1 MVITVEDT
9 IYGDNV
15 TVNVSADV
23 DGTYA
28 IDINGTIVNVMVSGG
43 KGANTTALNMNAGSY
58 LADTSF
64 VNENYTTVVSKANFN
79 ITREINNVVITVDD
93 VTLPGNVTV
102 KVTADVD
109 GTYAVDINGTVVNVK
124 VSNGNGENTTSFK
137 AGHYLA
143 NTTFEDVNY
152 EARITV
158 DTFNVSNV
166 SEYEMKASVNDTEI
180 TVTVPKD
187 ASGNVTAKI
196 ANPTY
201 SAKIE
206 NGTAVI
212 DASDIP
218 EGNHTAE
225 IIYEGDDKYAGKSTS
240 SNIVKNHIPT
250 VISDD
255 LNRRYNSG
263 MDFNATF
270 KDAKGN
276 PLANS
281 TVTFKI
287 GDKTYNVT
295 TDSEGVAR
303 LNEKLAVGKYVV
315 TSINPVTGE
324 NASNNLTITV
334 RIANNNDLVMDYRD
348 GSKFSVQLIGDDGKA
363 AGAGETVV
371 FKVNGR
377 EYNVKTNA
385 NGIASLPINL
395 VPKTYTITSTYKD
408 SSVKNKITVKQIL
421 KSKNV
426 KVKRSAKKLT
436 LKATL
441 KWSNGKAIK
450 GKKITFKFKGKT
462 YTAKTNKKGVAKVVI
477 KKKVIKKLKA
487 GKKYKFKV
495 KYIDDTITKKVTVR
509 K

>member
-1 MVITVEDT
+1 
-9 IYGDNV
+9 
-15 TVNVSADV
+15 
-23 DGTYA
+23 
-28 IDINGTIVNVMVSGG
+28 
-43 KGANTTALNMNAGSY
+43 
-58 LADTSF
+58 
-64 VNENYTTVVSKANFN
+64 
-79 ITREINNVVITVDD
+79 
-93 VTLPGNVTV
+93 
-102 KVTADVD
+102 
-109 GTYAVDINGTVVNVK
+109 
-124 VSNGNGENTTSFK
+124 
-137 AGHYLA
+137 
-143 NTTFEDVNY
+143 
-152 EARITV
+152 
-158 DTFNVSNV
+158 
-166 SEYEMKASVNDTEI
+166 
-180 TVTVPKD
+180 
-187 ASGNVTAKI
+187 
-196 ANPTY
+196 
-201 SAKIE
+201 
-206 NGTAVI
+206 
-212 DASDIP
+212 
-218 EGNHTAE
+218 
-225 IIYEGDDKYAGKSTS
+225 
-240 SNIVKNHIPT
+240 

-255 LNRRYNSG
+255 LNRGYNSG

-287 GDKTYNVT
+287 GDKTYNVN
-295 TDSEGVAR
+295 TDSEGVAI
-303 LNEKLAVGKYVV
+303 LNEKLAVGNYLV

-334 RIANNNDLVMDYRD
+334 RIANNKDLVMDYRD

-385 NGIASLPINL
+385 KGIASLPIYL

-436 LKATL
+436 LRATL
-441 KWSNGKAIK
+441 KWSNGKTIA